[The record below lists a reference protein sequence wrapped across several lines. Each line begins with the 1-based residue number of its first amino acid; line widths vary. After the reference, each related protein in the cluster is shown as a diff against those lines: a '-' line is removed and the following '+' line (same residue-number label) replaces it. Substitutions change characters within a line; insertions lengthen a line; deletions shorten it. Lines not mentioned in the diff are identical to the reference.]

1 MLICASLSVG
11 ILIWH
16 DLLPALVNEVEID
29 GHCLI
34 EYVIVLAVG
43 HARDIDVR
51 PAVVDV
57 HDVINDVRCPGP
69 SLLTVLWA
77 QYVSVLSLGRGRCR
91 SGANQRRLL
100 SVFRVRLELLGL

>member
-1 MLICASLSVG
+1 MSVR

-16 DLLPALVNEVEID
+16 YLLAALVDEVEID
-29 GHCLI
+29 RHCLI

-57 HDVINDVRCPGP
+57 HDVINDVRCPWP
-69 SLLTVLWA
+69 SLLTVLWT

-91 SGANQRRLL
+91 SGPNQRRLL
-100 SVFRVRLELLGL
+100 SILRVRLELLGL